1 MSSKYSNYYVSNS
14 ETLIS
19 IFATFPYNP
28 SQLCIGSYRAR
39 ALIDNRQIFF
49 DSNFMNSFSFTLDA
63 TDGLARAGTI
73 TTPHGVIQTPIFM
86 PVGTRS
92 AVKWATIDQVCE
104 IGSEIMLVN
113 NYHSYLRPGCDV
125 VEALGGL
132 HTFMDVSLPIL
143 TDSGGFQ
150 VFSLGLGMQT
160 DGWEKLAKITEE
172 WVNFRSYLDGSKHF
186 FSAENVMD
194 MQCALGADIIMA
206 FDECAPGGSTHEY
219 ARQAMERTHRWAVR
233 SQAQWQV
240 NEIKRAEKWQHPQ
253 ALFAIIQWVVYDDLR
268 AESCEFIKNL
278 DTPGIAIGGLSVG
291 ESKEDMYRILDVLAP
306 ILPANKP
313 HYLMGV
319 GTPEDLVEGIARGID
334 MMDCVLPTR
343 IGRHGEAF
351 SSYGNIKIGGEKH
364 KFSSEKI
371 KMLPGYETQV
381 SRRYSLGYLRH
392 LINVGEATGGVL
404 LSLHNLEY
412 LLLIAKKSRQAILEG
427 KFEEFRSEFWS
438 VYPKK

>member
-1 MSSKYSNYYVSNS
+1 M
-14 ETLIS
+14 T
-19 IFATFPYNP
+19 IFPDFA
-28 SQLCIGSYRAR
+28 
-39 ALIDNRQIFF
+39 
-49 DSNFMNSFSFTLDA
+49 FTLDA
-63 TDGLARAGTI
+63 TDWLARAGTI
-73 TTPHGVIQTPIFM
+73 NTPHGVIQTPIFM

-92 AVKWATIDQVCE
+92 AVKWATIDQIEE

-125 VEALGGL
+125 VEELGGL
-132 HTFMDVSLPIL
+132 HTFMDVDLPIL

-150 VFSLGLGMQT
+150 VFSLGLGMQNT
-160 DGWEKLAKITEE
+160 SGEKLAKITEE
-172 WVNFRSYLDGSKHF
+172 GVNFRSYLDGSKHF

-219 ARQAMERTHRWAVR
+219 ARQAMERTHRWAIR
-233 SQAQWQV
+233 SQAQWQA
-240 NEIKRAEKWQHPQ
+240 NEAKRAERWQHPQ

-306 ILPANKP
+306 ILPINKP